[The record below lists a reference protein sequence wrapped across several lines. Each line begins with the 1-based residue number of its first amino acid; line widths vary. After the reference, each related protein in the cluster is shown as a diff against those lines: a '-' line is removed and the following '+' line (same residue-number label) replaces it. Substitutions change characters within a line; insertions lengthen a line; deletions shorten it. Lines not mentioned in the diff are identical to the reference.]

1 MATEKGDKIRYYIKV
16 HTEKKYLLAILISVA
31 CYFTWFYSLPLF
43 GPILSNYLA
52 NMKALAIEGGSFLQ
66 LFLISMLVSSLL
78 SGFLVDKLK
87 KRVLLI
93 WVSALLSSIIT
104 ISYIYLNT
112 INDMF
117 ILSIL
122 TGFVAGIN
130 PPAWG
135 AFIADHTSSEDRGR
149 VLGLPIGLSMFFTI
163 IFRIQNPLIGTSITN
178 ELIIVSIVAFLPL
191 LTLILKLTDIDLDS
205 RAIRRERHPKM
216 KQILFYASPMLLF
229 YWVAGVL
236 FSIVIPTIL
245 DHISETTFFGIWGV
259 PFLIG
264 AIVGGVIFDTVGRKF
279 PAIVGLAI
287 TGVSLA
293 VFGIFGIRSG
303 YLLLIPL
310 AFGFSM
316 ITVFSFIVWADLAPS
331 RARGVYYGIGTALVS
346 LALLIGLVSAG
357 SIFGSISA
365 SQINIYILASS
376 VALFLCIPPLLM
388 AEELLPKEVIEKRE
402 YNEYLEQA
410 KKKYGNKD

>member
-1 MATEKGDKIRYYIKV
+1 M
-16 HTEKKYLLAILISVA
+16 
-31 CYFTWFYSLPLF
+31 
-43 GPILSNYLA
+43 
-52 NMKALAIEGGSFLQ
+52 
-66 LFLISMLVSSLL
+66 
-78 SGFLVDKLK
+78 
-87 KRVLLI
+87 
-93 WVSALLSSIIT
+93 
-104 ISYIYLNT
+104 
-112 INDMF
+112 
-117 ILSIL
+117 
-122 TGFVAGIN
+122 
-130 PPAWG
+130 
-135 AFIADHTSSEDRGR
+135 
-149 VLGLPIGLSMFFTI
+149 
-163 IFRIQNPLIGTSITN
+163 
-178 ELIIVSIVAFLPL
+178 
-191 LTLILKLTDIDLDS
+191 
-205 RAIRRERHPKM
+205 
-216 KQILFYASPMLLF
+216 
-229 YWVAGVL
+229 
-236 FSIVIPTIL
+236 
-245 DHISETTFFGIWGV
+245 
-259 PFLIG
+259 
-264 AIVGGVIFDTVGRKF
+264 
-279 PAIVGLAI
+279 GLAI